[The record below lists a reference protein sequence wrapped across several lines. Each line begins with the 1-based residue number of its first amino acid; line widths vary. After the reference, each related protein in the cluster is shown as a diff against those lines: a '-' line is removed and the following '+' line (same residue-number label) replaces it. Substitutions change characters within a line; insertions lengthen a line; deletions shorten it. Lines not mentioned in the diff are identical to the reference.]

1 MEIQLKSADRVQP
14 GVAAGNRSVLLET
27 AANARALIAV
37 FKLRIGI
44 SIALSA
50 LGGSVVA
57 GHAGPAFGQAWLLLT
72 AVLLASFGAA
82 GFNHYLE
89 RDLDRRMCRTRRRP
103 FASGRF
109 GAGAAWPLLFALMIG
124 TGSALAG
131 HAFGLASGLF
141 VLAGALTY
149 VVVYTAWLKP
159 LSDWNIVIGGAAG
172 SFAVL
177 AGAAVHGG
185 GWLDPA
191 ALWLALV
198 LLLWTPSHFW
208 ALSIALVEDYRAAG
222 LPMLPVTRGV
232 ATAARWTMANSVL
245 LVLAAVGLGWVL
257 ESPLFWLLSL
267 TGSAWLLVT
276 GLDLVRSPTRP
287 GAMTAF
293 FASLIQLGLLLA
305 GLFVTVWVG

>member
-1 MEIQLKSADRVQP
+1 MEIQLKSVGRAQP
-14 GVAAGNRSVLLET
+14 VAAAGNRSVLLET
-27 AANARALIAV
+27 AANVRALIAV
-37 FKLRIGI
+37 FKLRIAV

-50 LGGSVVA
+50 LGGAVVA
-57 GHAGPAFGQAWLLLT
+57 GQAWPAFGQAWLLLV

-89 RDLDRRMCRTRRRP
+89 RDIDRRMCRTRRRP

-109 GAGAAWPLLFALMIG
+109 GASAVWPLLFALMIA

-131 HAFGLASGLF
+131 RAFGLASGLF

-149 VVVYTAWLKP
+149 VVVYTAWLKR

-177 AGAAVHGG
+177 AGAAVHGV
-185 GWLDPA
+185 WLDPA

-232 ATAARWTMANSVL
+232 ATAARWTMVNSVL
-245 LVLAAVGLGWVL
+245 LVVAAVGLGWVL
-257 ESPLFWLLSL
+257 ESPLFWLFSL

-287 GAMTAF
+287 VAMTAF

-305 GLFVTVWVG
+305 GLFLNAWVG

>member
-1 MEIQLKSADRVQP
+1 MRVFKP
-14 GVAAGNRSVLLET
+14 RIGVA
-27 AANARALIAV
+27 
-37 FKLRIGI
+37 I
-44 SIALSA
+44 SLSA
-50 LGGSVVA
+50 LGGAVVT
-57 GHAGPAFGQAWLLLT
+57 GHSWPAFDHALLLLA

-89 RDLDRRMCRTRRRP
+89 RDLDRNMRRTRDRP

-109 GAGAAWPLLFALMIG
+109 RAGPAWPLLFALMIA
-124 TGSALAG
+124 TGSAATG
-131 HAFGLASGLF
+131 YAFGLASGLF

-149 VVVYTAWLKP
+149 VVVYTAWLKRR
-159 LSDWNIVIGGAAG
+159 SDWNIVIGGAAG

-177 AGAAVHGG
+177 AGAAIHGA
-185 GWLDPA
+185 WLNPA

-232 ATAARWTMANSVL
+232 STAARWTMINSVL
-245 LVLAAVGLGWVL
+245 LVLAAIGLGWTL
-257 ESPLFWLLSL
+257 QSPLFWLLSL
-267 TGSAWLLVT
+267 TGSLWLLVT
-276 GLDLVRSPTRP
+276 GLDLVRLPTRRV
-287 GAMTAF
+287 AMTAF

-305 GLFVTVWVG
+305 GLFVNVAVGY

>member
-1 MEIQLKSADRVQP
+1 M
-14 GVAAGNRSVLLET
+14 LLEG
-27 AANARALIAV
+27 AANVRALIAV
-37 FKLRIGI
+37 FKLRIAV

-50 LGGSVVA
+50 LGGAVA
-57 GHAGPAFGQAWLLLT
+57 AGQAWPAFGEAWLLLA

-109 GAGAAWPLLFALMIG
+109 GASLAWPLLFALMIA
-124 TGSALAG
+124 TGSAVAG
-131 HAFGLASGLF
+131 HAFGPASGLF

-149 VVVYTAWLKP
+149 VVVYTVWLKRR
-159 LSDWNIVIGGAAG
+159 SDWNIVIGGAAG

-177 AGAAVHGG
+177 AGAAVHGA
-185 GWLDPA
+185 WLDPA

-232 ATAARWTMANSVL
+232 AAAARWAMINSVL
-245 LVLAAVGLGWVL
+245 LVLAAIGLGWTL

-267 TGSAWLLVT
+267 TGSAWLLLT
-276 GLDLVRSPTRP
+276 GLDLVRNPTQP
-287 GAMTAF
+287 VAMTAF

-305 GLFVTVWVG
+305 GLFVNVWVG

>member
-1 MEIQLKSADRVQP
+1 MEVQLKSAGRAEV
-14 GVAAGNRSVLLET
+14 GGTVRNRSLTLEAVAAV
-27 AANARALIAV
+27 RALIAV
-37 FKLRIGI
+37 FKLRIAI

-50 LGGSVVA
+50 LGGAVVA
-57 GHAGPAFGQAWLLLT
+57 GRSLPAFGQAWLLLA

-89 RDLDRRMCRTRRRP
+89 RDLDRRMRRTRSRP

-109 GAGAAWPLLFALMIG
+109 GASPAWPLLFALMIG
-124 TGSALAG
+124 IGSAVAG

-149 VVVYTAWLKP
+149 VLVYTAWLKR

-177 AGAAVHGG
+177 AGAAIHGA
-185 GWLDPA
+185 WLAPA

-232 ATAARWTMANSVL
+232 PTAARWTMVNSVL
-245 LVLAAVGLGWVL
+245 LVLAAVGLGWTL

-267 TGSAWLLVT
+267 TGSFWLLVT
-276 GLDLVRSPTRP
+276 GYDLVRNPTRP
-287 GAMTAF
+287 VAMTAF

-305 GLFVTVWVG
+305 GLFANVWVG

>member
-1 MEIQLKSADRVQP
+1 MEIQLKSVGRVQP
-14 GVAAGNRSVLLET
+14 GAAAGNRSVLLET
-27 AANARALIAV
+27 AANVRALIAV
-37 FKLRIGI
+37 FKLRIAV

-50 LGGSVVA
+50 LGGAVVA
-57 GHAGPAFGQAWLLLT
+57 GQAWPAFGQAWLLLV

-89 RDLDRRMCRTRRRP
+89 RDIDRRMCRTRRRP

-109 GAGAAWPLLFALMIG
+109 GASAVWPLLFALMIA

-131 HAFGLASGLF
+131 RAFGLASGLF

-149 VVVYTAWLKP
+149 VVVYTAWLKR

-177 AGAAVHGG
+177 AGAAVHGV
-185 GWLDPA
+185 WLDPA

-232 ATAARWTMANSVL
+232 ATAARWTMVNSVL
-245 LVLAAVGLGWVL
+245 LVVAAVGLGWVL
-257 ESPLFWLLSL
+257 ESPLFWLFSL

-287 GAMTAF
+287 VAMTAF

-305 GLFVTVWVG
+305 GLFLNAWVG

>member
-1 MEIQLKSADRVQP
+1 MEIQLKSAGRAQAD
-14 GVAAGNRSVLLET
+14 AATRSSLVVLGSVK
-27 AANARALIAV
+27 AVRALIAV
-37 FKLRIGI
+37 FKPRIGI

-50 LGGSVVA
+50 LGGAVVA
-57 GHAGPAFGQAWLLLT
+57 GGAWPAFGQAWLLLG

-89 RDLDRRMCRTRRRP
+89 RDLDRRMRRTRSRP

-109 GAGAAWPLLFALMIG
+109 RAGPAWPLLFALMIAA
-124 TGSALAG
+124 GSAVAG
-131 HAFGLASGLF
+131 HAFGLASGMF

-149 VVVYTAWLKP
+149 VLVYTAWLKR

-177 AGAAVHGG
+177 AGAAIHGA
-185 GWLDPA
+185 WLDPA
-191 ALWLALV
+191 VLWLALV

-232 ATAARWTMANSVL
+232 PAAARWTLGNSIL
-245 LVLAAVGLGWVL
+245 LVLAAVGLGLTL

-267 TGSAWLLVT
+267 TGSFWLLVA
-276 GLDLVRSPTRP
+276 GFDLVRSPTRP
-287 GAMTAF
+287 AAMTAF

-305 GLFVTVWVG
+305 GLFANVWVG

>member
-1 MEIQLKSADRVQP
+1 MEIQLKSVGRAQP
-14 GVAAGNRSVLLET
+14 VAAAGNRSVLLET
-27 AANARALIAV
+27 AANVRALIAV
-37 FKLRIGI
+37 FKLRIAV

-50 LGGSVVA
+50 LGGAVVA
-57 GHAGPAFGQAWLLLT
+57 GQAWPAFGQAWLLLA

-89 RDLDRRMCRTRRRP
+89 RDIDRRMCRTRRRP

-109 GAGAAWPLLFALMIG
+109 GASAVWPLLFALMIA

-131 HAFGLASGLF
+131 RAFGLASGLF

-149 VVVYTAWLKP
+149 VVVYTAWLKR

-177 AGAAVHGG
+177 AGAAVHGV
-185 GWLDPA
+185 WLDPA

-232 ATAARWTMANSVL
+232 ATAARWTMVNSVL
-245 LVLAAVGLGWVL
+245 LVVAAVGLGWVL
-257 ESPLFWLLSL
+257 ESPLFWLFSL

-287 GAMTAF
+287 VAMTAF

-305 GLFVTVWVG
+305 GLFLNAWVG